1 MPTEEQA
8 REIKSRHSLR
18 LLRRPGVAGVGVER
32 AAHGDF
38 FIVLYL
44 STDDP
49 ALEAELPR
57 ELEGCPVQFIHS
69 GPFRKL

>member
-1 MPTEEQA
+1 M
-8 REIKSRHSLR
+8 
-18 LLRRPGVAGVGVER
+18 RRPGVAGVGVER